1 MLCLGVE
8 TSCDETSA
16 AVVEDGHTIRS
27 NIIASQIPVH
37 RQYGGVVPELASR
50 HHVERIGQVV
60 DCALEQAGVGL
71 QDLKLVG
78 VTAGPGL
85 VGALLVGLSYGK
97 ALAFGADIPFVGV
110 HHLEGHIHAVRL
122 EKEVAFPFLCL
133 VVSGGHTELIEVQ
146 RFGKY
151 TMLGKTR
158 DDAAGEA
165 FDKVAKMLGL
175 GYPGGPILDEL
186 ARRGDSRFT
195 AFPRSLLS
203 EGSLEFSFS
212 GLKTSVLNF
221 LLRNGWGP
229 EGEGVEEL
237 KDHLPH
243 IAASFQ
249 AAVVDVL
256 LEKSMAAMERQGLT
270 RLVVAGGVAANRYL
284 RGRFETRVRAAG
296 YELFIPS
303 PVLCT
308 DNAAMI
314 AAVATYRFE
323 SGHRSPLDMNA
334 RANLP
339 LNTTE
344 GEG

>member
-16 AVVEDGHTIRS
+16 AVVENGRIIRS
-27 NIIASQIPVH
+27 NIIASQVAVH
-37 RQYGGVVPELASR
+37 RKYGGVVPELASR
-50 HHVERIGQVV
+50 HHVERICQVV
-60 DCALEQAGVGL
+60 DCALQEGDVTL
-71 QDLKLVG
+71 EDLDLVG

-85 VGALLVGLSYGK
+85 VGALLVGLAYGK
-97 ALAFGADIPFVGV
+97 ALAFGAGIPFVAV

-122 EKEVAFPFLCL
+122 EKDVHFPFLCL
-133 VVSGGHTELIEVQ
+133 VVSGGHTELIEVR
-146 RFGKY
+146 RFGEY
-151 TMLGKTR
+151 TILGKTR

-175 GYPGGPILDEL
+175 GYPGGPILDQL

-195 AFPRSLLS
+195 NFPRSLLT

-212 GLKTSVLNF
+212 GVKTSVLNF
-221 LLRNGWGP
+221 LLKNGWGP
-229 EGEGVEEL
+229 EGEGSKEL
-237 KDHLPH
+237 NEHLPH

-256 LEKSMAAMERQGLT
+256 LAKSMAAMQRQRLT
-270 RLVVAGGVAANRYL
+270 RLVVAGGVAANGYL
-284 RGRFETRVRAAG
+284 RERFECRAREAG

-323 SGHRSPLDMNA
+323 SGHRSRLDLNA
-334 RANLP
+334 NAHLP
-339 LNTTE
+339 LSPHARQ
-344 GEG
+344 G

>member
-16 AVVEDGHTIRS
+16 AVVENGTRIRS
-27 NIIASQIPVH
+27 NIIASQISVH
-37 RQYGGVVPELASR
+37 RKYGGVVPELASR
-50 HHVERIGQVV
+50 HHVERICQVV
-60 DCALEQAGVGL
+60 DCALQEAEVTL
-71 QDLKLVG
+71 EDLDLIG

-97 ALAFGADIPFVGV
+97 ALAFGAGIPFVGV

-122 EKEVAFPFLCL
+122 EKKVAFPFLCL
-133 VVSGGHTELIEVQ
+133 VVSGGHTELIEVR
-146 RFGKY
+146 RFGEY
-151 TMLGKTR
+151 TVLGKTR

-186 ARRGDSRFT
+186 ARRGDSCFT
-195 AFPRSLLS
+195 DFPRSLLA

-212 GLKTSVLNF
+212 GVKTSVLNF
-221 LLRNGWGP
+221 LRRNGWGP
-229 EGEGVEEL
+229 TGEGSEEL
-237 KDHLPH
+237 HVHLPH

-256 LEKSMAAMERQGLT
+256 LEKSMAAMEQQGLT

-284 RGRFETRVRAAG
+284 RERFETTVRKAG
-296 YELFIPS
+296 HELLIPS
-303 PVLCT
+303 PILCT

-323 SGHRSPLDMNA
+323 AGHESRLDLNA
-334 RANLP
+334 KAHLP
-339 LNTTE
+339 LLAAE
-344 GEG
+344 SDS

>member
-16 AVVEDGHTIRS
+16 AVVENGNRIRS
-27 NIIASQIPVH
+27 NIIASQVAVH
-37 RQYGGVVPELASR
+37 RKYGGVVPELASR
-50 HHVERIGQVV
+50 HHVERICQVV
-60 DCALEQAGVGL
+60 DCALAEAGVAL
-71 QDLKLVG
+71 EDLDLVG

-97 ALAFGADIPFVGV
+97 ALAFGAGIPFVGV

-122 EKEVAFPFLCL
+122 EREVAFPFLCL
-133 VVSGGHTELIEVQ
+133 VVSGGHTELIEVR
-146 RFGKY
+146 RFGEY
-151 TMLGKTR
+151 RMLGKTR

-186 ARRGDSRFT
+186 ARRGDSGFT
-195 AFPRSLLS
+195 DFPRPLLS
-203 EGSLEFSFS
+203 GGSLEFSFS
-212 GLKTSVLNF
+212 GVKTSVLNF
-221 LLRNGWGP
+221 LLKNGWGP
-229 EGEGVEEL
+229 EGEGAAEL
-237 KDHLPH
+237 KAHLPH

-256 LEKSMAAMERQGLT
+256 LEKAMVAMEREELT
-270 RLVVAGGVAANRYL
+270 RLVVAGGVAANGYL
-284 RGRFETRVRAAG
+284 RGRFETRVRDAG

-314 AAVATYRFE
+314 AAVATCH
-323 SGHRSPLDMNA
+323 SNAGHRSRLDLNA
-334 RANLP
+334 TAHLP
-339 LNTTE
+339 LPGAD
-344 GEG
+344 GES